1 MIVGADNWI
10 GKLKCRTNVLQTD
23 LVPSAGKRV
32 CAFVNSFTFE
42 SCWMERWRE
51 VFKSSTN
58 RPFSLVMWVYRG
70 DLNPCRLHQKNACE
84 HEYVQL
90 WKKILSWVSSH
101 DLYWEN
107 KIDKWKSS
115 TYVLHYPS
123 LSVQSSWTSTTLA
136 LAINCS
142 ISIVAIGQLWYF
154 ERFLPFLISRCLCFC
169 NSCQCPPIL

>member
-42 SCWMERWRE
+42 SSWMERWRE

-70 DLNPCRLHQKNACE
+70 DLNPCRLHQKCVRAWICSTLKENTLLGI
-84 HEYVQL
+84 VTWSVLGKQNRQV
-90 WKKILSWVSSH
+90 KK
-101 DLYWEN
+101 LY
-107 KIDKWKSS
+107 
-115 TYVLHYPS
+115 LRAS
-123 LSVQSSWTSTTLA
+123 LSVIIRSIILNVHNVSSRHQLFYQHCRDWPTMILWKVST
-136 LAINCS
+136 
-142 ISIVAIGQLWYF
+142 
-154 ERFLPFLISRCLCFC
+154 FLDFQMSLFL
-169 NSCQCPPIL
+169 